1 MFYYTAKVLWFLAT
15 PSNLLPALGGLGVVL
30 MLTRLRRVGL
40 ALAPLG
46 TFGVLAAGL
55 SPLVILPL
63 EERFPAFSDDG
74 ADIAGIVVLGGAIEA
89 EESLARAQLTV
100 NEAGER
106 VIALADLARRH
117 SSARIVFSG
126 GAGAL
131 LTDEPPEAEVLSRF
145 AETLG
150 VARERLVLEN
160 RSRSTRENAL
170 FSQAL
175 AAARPGERWLL
186 VTSGWHMPPGR
197 LPGHGLP
204 GRLPHPRAAGPEAA
218 LRLRGERDETPRHR
232 NEGVDRAPRLSACRL
247 HRRAAARARGR
258 RQAEPVD
265 AAKIVGVDG
274 LALAQDDDATLLHQ
288 PHGNAPD
295 RLHQRRPLI
304 RAAAGERARDV
315 RRIDGPAEAA
325 LLHERQDSRLDLL
338 RGGSHQRS
346 SSAAIASD
354 ANCRRQMT

>member
-30 MLTRLRRVGL
+30 MLTRLRRMGL
-40 ALAPLG
+40 ALGLLG

-55 SPLVILPL
+55 SPLATLVILPL
-63 EERFPAFSDDG
+63 EERFPAFRDDG
-74 ADIAGIVVLGGAIEA
+74 AEVAGIVVLGGAIEA

-117 SSARIVFSG
+117 PAARILFSG

-150 VARERLVLEN
+150 VARERLVLET

-175 AAARPGERWLL
+175 AGALPGERWLL
-186 VTSGWHMPPGR
+186 VTSGWHMPRAIGAFRQAGFPVTAYPVDYRTRGPQDR
-197 LPGHGLP
+197 RRPFAFAANGLRRLDIATKEWIGLLAYRLAGYTDALLPGP
-204 GRLPHPRAAGPEAA
+204 EDAGRP
-218 LRLRGERDETPRHR
+218 
-232 NEGVDRAPRLSACRL
+232 
-247 HRRAAARARGR
+247 
-258 RQAEPVD
+258 
-265 AAKIVGVDG
+265 
-274 LALAQDDDATLLHQ
+274 
-288 PHGNAPD
+288 
-295 RLHQRRPLI
+295 
-304 RAAAGERARDV
+304 
-315 RRIDGPAEAA
+315 
-325 LLHERQDSRLDLL
+325 SR
-338 RGGSHQRS
+338 
-346 SSAAIASD
+346 
-354 ANCRRQMT
+354 